1 MTELTEYIERDWR
14 HGHNW
19 PNVAGLGALNA
30 LLQLCRG
37 SLSRYVKMSKNV
49 KMGRL
54 ALKILEDPGEL
65 DKECVR
71 NTSIEYVF

>member
-37 SLSRYVKMSKNV
+37 SLSRYVKICQDV
-49 KMGRL
+49 
-54 ALKILEDPGEL
+54 KILDPGEL

-71 NTSIEYVF
+71 NTSIESIEYVF